1 MGDRAVIGFKESQ
14 NDTAPIWLYSH
25 WGGSSQRVDL
35 ARALNA
41 SRKRWSDSSY
51 ATRIAVSH
59 IIADDWSGELNYG
72 LSAGESFCM
81 PDYDFMCVV
90 VWDKQIVQMCE
101 ASNPANVIS
110 QMNFEEFIS
119 LAENKLPTF
128 DDFVSMTAGLET
140 EQEEAAV

>member
-81 PDYDFMCVV
+81 PDYDFMC
-90 VWDKQIVQMCE
+90 E